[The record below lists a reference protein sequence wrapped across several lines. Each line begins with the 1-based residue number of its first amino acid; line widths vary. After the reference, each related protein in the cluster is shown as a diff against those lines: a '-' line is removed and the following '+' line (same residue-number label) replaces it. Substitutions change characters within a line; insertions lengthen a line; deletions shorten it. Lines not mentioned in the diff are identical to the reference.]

1 MAPAAAASGDN
12 GHGNDS
18 CGYDASNPGQSDGVN
33 NASRKHGGECR
44 PTDGTEHGDDAPDQ
58 SITRNR
64 RPATKTPRR
73 TIQTKETPVTFSKRK
88 PRPLGRGPS
97 DSQTRTAV
105 RVRLSE
111 VGYSGKHNG

>member
-58 SITRNR
+58 SDNDESE
-64 RPATKTPRR
+64 AGDEDA
-73 TIQTKETPVTFSKRK
+73 KEND
-88 PRPLGRGPS
+88 S
-97 DSQTRTAV
+97 D
-105 RVRLSE
+105 E
-111 VGYSGKHNG
+111 GDSGDV